1 MLLVFFPCSTLNM
14 FLEILTAN
22 VGMRTWLQFTVI
34 PSLQDKK
41 KQDLLNILLWKVDQA
56 IIDLVGLKEEFAA
69 TQT

>member
-1 MLLVFFPCSTLNM
+1 M

-22 VGMRTWLQFTVI
+22 VGMRKWLQFSVI

-41 KQDLLNILLWKVDQA
+41 KQDLYSKFTYCNFLNILLWKVNQA
-56 IIDLVGLKEEFAA
+56 IIDLVGLKEEIAA